1 VSRKNPVE
9 SFSRAYAAASPDE
22 QAALRVWMRNMVL
35 PQKERRRDVA
45 KARRSEKDR
54 IEAGDRRILEF
65 PPSTSPRTVAKVLKA
80 EGWYSPKT
88 TTYYIEYR
96 IRRLRA
102 RVHRETSSRLV
113 QPHAEARYRREQ
125 IFLDSP
131 LSVVS

>member
-1 VSRKNPVE
+1 VRKNSLVE
-9 SFSRAYAAASPDE
+9 TFSRAYAAASSDE
-22 QAALRVWMRNMVL
+22 QAALRVWMRNIVL

-54 IEAGDRRILEF
+54 VEAGDRRILEF
-65 PPSTSPRTVAKVLKA
+65 PPSTSPKTVATVLKA

-102 RVHRETSSRLV
+102 RVHRENV
-113 QPHAEARYRREQ
+113 QSTISATRR
-125 IFLDSP
+125 SA
-131 LSVVS
+131 LSQGTDIS